1 VTIRPT
7 GPGRLKLS
15 KRGVRVPASVK
26 LRLILPVLIAAL
38 AALFAVGCGGSDDGE
53 GGGTDPASVAPAGVP
68 IFIDFTVQPDE
79 ETAANLDALA
89 KKIAGID
96 NLGELIVTELENSAS
111 EDGEE
116 LDFEKEI
123 QPWLGER
130 GGLFLREY
138 EGDDFEGYGAAVQ
151 TEDEDEARDFI
162 DKQAE
167 AGDEEVSDGSYE
179 GVDFKVQEDE
189 TTVGVFDGLLV
200 FAEDEATF
208 KSMVDAADGESL
220 GGEGNYTDAVANVPD
235 ESAADVYVDI
245 GGLIE
250 ESGDE
255 MDSDTELFL
264 DTLGI
269 EPEEATAV
277 ASLVP
282 GSDQVEIDL
291 STDLSG
297 DDPPSGDA
305 SELLETLPST
315 SVAAFA
321 SADFGKRF
329 EEGIDQIDEEG
340 IPGQV
345 PPNQLKKTLKQ
356 AGIDLES
363 ITSSIGDVGGYLT
376 GNSERSLGGA
386 VVLETEDADQAK
398 ATVSN
403 IGLFLRSTG
412 TPGITK
418 ITEGASGFSIR
429 SPELGRQ
436 PVVVAAKGSRIAIGY
451 GLAPTLSSFQEANKT
466 LADAPAFQDALD
478 ALGGTPAA
486 MFVDGPSALK
496 LAKALVPP
504 GEEEFEAAEEYL
516 RKIDYLALGSEASGD
531 LATAK
536 LIVGLK

>member
-1 VTIRPT
+1 
-7 GPGRLKLS
+7 
-15 KRGVRVPASVK
+15 VK
-26 LRLILPVLIAAL
+26 LRLVLPVLIAAL
-38 AALFAVGCGGSDDGE
+38 AALFAAGCGGGGDDG
-53 GGGTDPASVAPAGVP
+53 GSGTDPAAAAPPKAPV
-68 IFIDFTVQPDE
+68 FIEFTVRPE
-79 ETAANLDALA
+79 GETKQNLDALA

-96 NLGELIVTELENSAS
+96 NLGDLIVTELESSAS

-116 LDFEKEI
+116 LDFDKEVE
-123 QPWLGER
+123 PWLGER

-151 TEDEDEARDFI
+151 TEDEDEAREFI

-167 AGDEEVSDGSYE
+167 AGDEEVTDGSYE

-208 KSMVDAADGESL
+208 KSMVDASDGESL
-220 GGEGNYTDAVANVPD
+220 GAEANYTDAVADVPD
-235 ESAADVYVDI
+235 ESVADVYVDS
-245 GGLIE
+245 GALIE

-282 GSDQVEIDL
+282 GSNQVEIDL

-297 DDPPSGDA
+297 DHPPSGDA
-305 SELLETLPST
+305 SELLETLPAT

-329 EEGIDQIDEEG
+329 EEGIDEIDEEG

-356 AGIDLES
+356 AGIDLDS

-403 IGLFLRSTG
+403 IGLFLRSSG

-418 ITEGASGFSIR
+418 VTEGASGFSIR

-466 LADAPAFQDALD
+466 LADAPAYQDALD
-478 ALGGTPAA
+478 ALGGTPVA
-486 MFVDGPSALK
+486 MYVDGPAALK